1 MEYCLE
7 MVKKKV
13 NGYLDGSLS
22 KEALGKWGKSAYYD
36 LLRGGYLKKDKII
49 LYPFIKTIS
58 QVNIKTEEENDI
70 YPASR
75 SDIEFVQSVVSGAV
89 SYCFQVEI
97 SVPKL
102 LYSMPENDFL
112 SVGRYE
118 KMLAA
123 KAAVENYI
131 RSDNMAGALTDSIEQ
146 IKNTEKTAET
156 ILDLLQNQIVMLGL
170 SLLDCRQKKAKPRL
184 SLYPQQAHKN
194 AGVEKLL
201 QYLKCFTGEETF
213 IAVVSYKNGEPNMSV
228 IV

>member
-7 MVKKKV
+7 IVKKKV
-13 NGYLDGSLS
+13 SGYLDGSLS
-22 KEALGKWGKSAYYD
+22 KEALGRWGKSAYYD

-58 QVNIKTEEENDI
+58 QVNVKTEEENDI

-89 SYCFQVEI
+89 PYCFQVEI

-102 LYSMPENDFL
+102 LYSIPENDFL

-118 KMLAA
+118 KILAV
-123 KAAVENYI
+123 KTAVENLI
-131 RSDNMAGALTDSIEQ
+131 CNDNRVGALIDSIEQ
-146 IKNTEKTAET
+146 IKNIEKAEET
-156 ILDLLQNQIVMLGL
+156 VLDLLQNQIVMLGL
-170 SLLDCRQKKAKPRL
+170 SLLDSSQRKAKPHL
-184 SLYPQQAHKN
+184 ALYPQQANKN
-194 AGVEKLL
+194 LGVEKLL

-213 IAVVSYKNGEPNMSV
+213 IVVVSYKNGEPNMSV